1 MAGRERRPAMSEPR
15 AGGASTSMG
24 TRLPAAVMTVSL
36 LALVVATIV
45 GVVTGRDLGEDL
57 NDDQLVALRSSGAID
72 VTNHMGSLSRTAEAL
87 ASSRQAVV
95 AVEEFAAAHDELQ
108 ALTPEENADRVTA
121 LVDHHRAEYIEP
133 LTEAGRTV
141 GLRDIVGTNPAAIYL
156 QHEYAVD
163 LGSVRDPA
171 VVDDAGD
178 GSTWSEV
185 HRVVHPVYRDVVQR
199 RDLIDLFLVEP
210 DGGHVVYSVNKRPAL
225 GTSLDVGPF
234 SGSVLAQ
241 AVDEVRD
248 DPDAGV
254 ITTDLAA
261 YDPALTL
268 PVGAIAAPVLDGE
281 RLAGVLVLMYDS
293 DPITDI
299 LTADEDWDGG
309 GFPETGQS
317 YLIGE
322 DGTTRTEPRSYLEDP
337 VSHLDR
343 SEEIGLLSQQD
354 RVAIEAGSTTVLIQP
369 ADEETINAADESDTS
384 VSEHASMVG
393 EDSFAAVAPVPLEGL
408 GWSVVSEV
416 TVAAA
421 ENGLDDFEQLLIVGA
436 ATFIVALTFLAV
448 AWAAGIVRP
457 IRAISD
463 RLGSDAI
470 SHRMSTEQREPIE
483 VPARSP
489 IEFHRLAESFESMA
503 EVLAEHRIQLTAA
516 RDERLRLLRRMLPPA
531 VAERVAR
538 GDVQSLEV
546 IPQATVAAVVV
557 LGLGELVRVG
567 ETSTERDLVDR
578 LHSDLDEAAERHGLE
593 RVKVVGDAYFAACGH
608 DRPLIDHAPRAVAFA
623 ADAEDAIRAIGA
635 GSPADLDGAVGVH
648 TGPLTVGM
656 SGGTRLLYDI
666 WGETVTAAHYLAR
679 QAPRGAIVV
688 SESTRTLLP
697 DSVETTPMP
706 EDDDG
711 ATWVVATSSVG
722 GPA

>member
-1 MAGRERRPAMSEPR
+1 
-15 AGGASTSMG
+15 MG

-45 GVVTGRDLGEDL
+45 AVVTGRDLGQEI
-57 NDDQLVALRSSGAID
+57 NDDQLVALQASGAID
-72 VTNHMGSLSRTAEAL
+72 VTNHMASLSRTTEAL
-87 ASSRQAVV
+87 AASPQAVV
-95 AVEEFAAAHDELQ
+95 AVDEFADAHQELQ
-108 ALTPEENADRVTA
+108 ALTPEENADRVSA

-133 LTEAGRTV
+133 LAEAGRTIGV
-141 GLRDIVGTNPAAIYL
+141 RDIVGTNAAAIYL

-163 LGSVRDPA
+163 LGPVRNPA
-171 VVDDAGD
+171 ALDDAGD
-178 GSTWSEV
+178 GSTWSEI
-185 HRVVHPVYRDVVQR
+185 HRAVHPVYRDVVQR

-241 AVDEVRD
+241 AVDLVRD
-248 DPDAGV
+248 DPAAGV

-281 RLAGVLVLMYDS
+281 RLAGVLVLLYDA

-299 LTADEDWDGG
+299 LTADEDWDDG

-322 DGTTRTEPRSYLEDP
+322 DGTTRTEPRTYLEDP

-343 SEEIGLLSQQD
+343 SQEIGLLSEEE
-354 RVAIEAGSTTVLIQP
+354 RTVIEAGSTTVLVQP
-369 ADEETINAADESDTS
+369 VVEETANAAEDEDTS
-384 VSEHASMVG
+384 VNETSSMVG
-393 EDSFAAVAPVPLEGL
+393 DDTFTAVAPVPLEGL

-416 TVAAA
+416 SVEAA
-421 ENGLDDFEQLLIVGA
+421 EGGLDEFQQLLIVGA

-448 AWAAGIVRP
+448 AWAAAIVRP
-457 IRAISD
+457 VRAISD
-463 RLGSDAI
+463 RLGSDA
-470 SHRMSTEQREPIE
+470 STRRLATEQREPIE

-489 IEFHRLAESFESMA
+489 IEFHRLAESFDSMV
-503 EVLAEHRIQLTAA
+503 EVLAEQQTRLTAA
-516 RDERLRLLRRMLPPA
+516 RAERLRLLRRMLPPA
-531 VAERVAR
+531 VAERVAS
-538 GDVQSLEV
+538 GDVQSLEE
-546 IPQATVAAVVV
+546 IPQATVTAVVV

-567 ETSTERDLVDR
+567 ETSTERDFIDR

-593 RVKVVGDAYFAACGH
+593 RVKVVGDVYFAACGH
-608 DRPLIDHAPRAVAFA
+608 DRPLIDHAPRSVAFA

-635 GSPADLDGAVGVH
+635 GSPADLDGAVGVY
-648 TGPLTVGM
+648 TGPVTVGM

-688 SESTRTLLP
+688 SDTTHTLLP
-697 DSVETTPMP
+697 DSIEATPMSD
-706 EDDDG
+706 DDDG
-711 ATWVVATSSVG
+711 NAWIVAPSSVG

>member
-1 MAGRERRPAMSEPR
+1 
-15 AGGASTSMG
+15 MG

-36 LALVVATIV
+36 LALVVATVV
-45 GVVTGRDLGEDL
+45 GVVTGRDLGQEI
-57 NDDQLVALRSSGAID
+57 NDEQLVALRSSGAID
-72 VTNHMGSLSRTAEAL
+72 VTNHMGSLGRTAETL
-87 ASSRQAVV
+87 ASSPQAVV
-95 AVEEFAAAHDELQ
+95 AVDEFAAAHEELQ
-108 ALTPEENADRVTA
+108 ALTPEENADRLSA

-133 LTEAGRTV
+133 LAEAGRTL
-141 GLRDIVGTNPAAIYL
+141 GLRDIVGTSPAAIYL

-163 LGSVRDPA
+163 LGSVRNPA
-171 VVDDAGD
+171 ALDDAGD
-178 GSTWSEV
+178 GSTWSEI
-185 HRVVHPVYRDVVQR
+185 HRAVHPVYRDVVQR

-241 AVDEVRD
+241 AVDMVRD
-248 DPDAGV
+248 DPAAGV
-254 ITTDLAA
+254 ITIDLAA

-281 RLAGVLVLMYDS
+281 RLAGVLVLLYDA

-299 LTADEDWDGG
+299 LTADEDWDDG

-317 YLIGE
+317 YLIGD

-337 VSHLDR
+337 ESHLDR
-343 SEEIGLLSQQD
+343 SEEIGLLTQED
-354 RVAIEAGSTTVLIQP
+354 RLAIEAGSTTVLVQP
-369 ADEETINAADESDTS
+369 AVEETVNAADDEDTS
-384 VSEHASMVG
+384 VNETSSMVG
-393 EDSFAAVAPVPLEGL
+393 DDTFTVVAPVPVEGL

-416 TVAAA
+416 SVEAA
-421 ENGLDDFEQLLIVGA
+421 EGDLDDFQQLLIVGA

-448 AWAAGIVRP
+448 AWAGGIVRP

-463 RLGSDAI
+463 RLGSDA
-470 SHRMSTEQREPIE
+470 SSQHLSTERREPIE

-503 EVLAEHRIQLTAA
+503 EVLARQQTELTDA
-516 RDERLRLLRRMLPPA
+516 RAERLRLLRRMLPPA

-538 GDVQSLEV
+538 GDVQSLEEV
-546 IPQATVAAVVV
+546 PQATVAAVVV
-557 LGLGELVRVG
+557 LGLGDLVRVG
-567 ETSTERDLVDR
+567 ETSSERDLVDR
-578 LHSDLDEAAERHGLE
+578 LHADLDEAAERHGLE
-593 RVKVVGDAYFAACGH
+593 RVKVVGDVYFAACGH

-623 ADAEDAIRAIGA
+623 ADAEDAIRAISA
-635 GSPADLDGAVGVH
+635 HSSADLAAAIGVH

-679 QAPRGAIVV
+679 QAPREAIVV

-697 DSVETTPMP
+697 DSVETTPMI
-706 EDDDG
+706 EGD
-711 ATWVVATSSVG
+711 AWVVMTTSVE